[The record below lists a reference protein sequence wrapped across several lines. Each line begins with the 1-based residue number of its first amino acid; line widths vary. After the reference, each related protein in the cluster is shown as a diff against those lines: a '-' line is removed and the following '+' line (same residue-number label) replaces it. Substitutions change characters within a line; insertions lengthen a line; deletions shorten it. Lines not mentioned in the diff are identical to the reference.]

1 MAIRLS
7 RMRSAAALRLQSRA
21 LCSCSGNSSASSGST
36 PSAAPR
42 VLCSVAELLALD
54 GKALK
59 FPLVIDSEQPPS
71 VDANA
76 EAPPAA
82 KPRTSKARGLATGFV
97 LFCADSQQPRAFV
110 NSCPH
115 ARLELDFD
123 DSDFFCEGFIQCKV
137 HGAFFDPH
145 TGMCLQGPTGARRSS
160 GRQLKS
166 IPVSQQ
172 LFGLLLYHVK
182 APNIVLCLFFMGKPK
197 SLSSLEVRTEAG
209 NVVLLGSSR
218 TTTRNAATDSN
229 TLEDEE
235 RLSAYRLEKQ
245 KELASALA
253 SRTDDVLSMQQM
265 LHEKTMARM
274 QKYSAAK
281 PKPGAKA

>member
-7 RMRSAAALRLQSRA
+7 RMRSEVAVALRLQSRA
-21 LCSCSGNSSASSGST
+21 LCSCSGNSSASSAST

-82 KPRTSKARGLATGFV
+82 KPRASKARSLATGFV
-97 LFCADSQQPRAFV
+97 FFCADSQQPRAFV

-145 TGMCLQGPTGARRSS
+145 
-160 GRQLKS
+160 
-166 IPVSQQ
+166 
-172 LFGLLLYHVK
+172 
-182 APNIVLCLFFMGKPK
+182 
-197 SLSSLEVRTEAG
+197 
-209 NVVLLGSSR
+209 
-218 TTTRNAATDSN
+218 SN

-235 RLSAYRLEKQ
+235 HLSAYRLEKQ
-245 KELASALA
+245 KELAAALA

-274 QKYSAAK
+274 QKYNAAK
-281 PKPGAKA
+281 SKPGAKA